1 MKSKE
6 VNAVKHSAGRRAAM
20 RLTLTGVIAAGLT
33 ACGGGGGGDSSDD
46 PKDLRAAIDRL
57 KAGMTY
63 EEVVAAVG
71 WEPNQNRNV
80 WAHDG
85 RSLQVI
91 FRTPY
96 NGNVPLIES
105 ARLSGRDDVIDRGY
119 Q

>member
-1 MKSKE
+1 MNSNK
-6 VNAVKHSAGRRAAM
+6 VKAAKHWAGRRAAM
-20 RLTLTGVIAAGLT
+20 RLTVAGVIAAGLT
-33 ACGGGGGGDSSDD
+33 ACGGGGGDSSED

-80 WAHDG
+80 WAHDDL
-85 RSLQVI
+85 SLQVE
-91 FRTPY
+91 FRFAP
-96 NGNVPLIES
+96 NQSVARIET
-105 ARLSGRDDVIDRGY
+105 ARLSGRGDSIDRDY

>member
-20 RLTLTGVIAAGLT
+20 RLTLAGVIAAGLT

-46 PKDLRAAIDRL
+46 AKDLRAAIDRL

-71 WEPNQNRNV
+71 WAPNEGRNG
-80 WAHDG
+80 WGHDG
-85 RSLQVI
+85 LLLHVG
-91 FRTPY
+91 FGTPP
-96 NGNVPLIES
+96 NGSEQLIET
-105 ARLSGRDDVIDRGY
+105 AALSGKGNEIYRHY

>member
-1 MKSKE
+1 
-6 VNAVKHSAGRRAAM
+6 
-20 RLTLTGVIAAGLT
+20 
-33 ACGGGGGGDSSDD
+33 
-46 PKDLRAAIDRL
+46 
-57 KAGMTY
+57 
-63 EEVVAAVG
+63 VAAVG

>member
-1 MKSKE
+1 MKSNE
-6 VNAVKHSAGRRAAM
+6 VKAVKHWAGRRAAM
-20 RLTLTGVIAAGLT
+20 RLTLVGVVAIGLT
-33 ACGGGGGGDSSDD
+33 ACGGGGGDDSSEDS
-46 PKDLRAAIDRL
+46 KDLRAAIDRL

-105 ARLSGRDDVIDRGY
+105 ARLSGSGEVIDRGY